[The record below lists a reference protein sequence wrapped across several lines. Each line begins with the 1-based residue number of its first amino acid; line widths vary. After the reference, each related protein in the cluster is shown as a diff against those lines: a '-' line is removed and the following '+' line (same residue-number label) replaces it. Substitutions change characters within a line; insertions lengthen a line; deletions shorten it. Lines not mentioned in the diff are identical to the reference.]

1 MRVEACPRCGLP
13 GYLEVHV
20 VRRGGR
26 EYRYYRVVHVINAD
40 GRAERTYCYLGP
52 VGRPYDRVEGVHGLG
67 LTNLLDQDPYALLR
81 NAVQR
86 MVREAMKEP
95 DPRQRKELLERVRRL
110 KEELNKLSAQLD
122 TLEKELKGEDA
133 GAAGREE

>member
-1 MRVEACPRCGLP
+1 VEACPRCGLP
-13 GYLEVHV
+13 GYLEVHT

-26 EYRYYRVVHVINAD
+26 EYRYYRVVHVTNVD
-40 GRAERTYCYLGP
+40 GKVEKSYCYLGP

-67 LTNLLDQDPYALLR
+67 LTNLLDQDSVMLLR

-86 MVREAMKEP
+86 IVKEAMKEP
-95 DPRQRKELLERVRRL
+95 DPRQRKELLEKVRRL

-122 TLEKELKGEDA
+122 MLEKELKEGE
-133 GAAGREE
+133 GEAAGREG

>member
-26 EYRYYRVVHVINAD
+26 EYRYYRVVHVTNVD
-40 GRAERTYCYLGP
+40 GKVEKSYCYLGP

-67 LTNLLDQDPYALLR
+67 LTNLLDQDPVILLR

-86 MVREAMKEP
+86 LIKEAVKGP
-95 DPRQRKELLERVRRL
+95 DPGQRRELLEKVGRL

-122 TLEKELKGEDA
+122 KVEKELKGEE
-133 GAAGREE
+133 GEAAGREG